1 MRVLHTIFYQPIKEA
16 QLLSPDQLEQIFSSH
31 DRLWDIHTRINDR
44 FQKMAEK
51 FENLIQQQLQ
61 FPQQFS
67 TPITEMHVGSLLVE
81 IFDGPLGRELE
92 HAASIFCASQT
103 TGLDILNKLK
113 MKKDSK
119 FVAFLTEAEAQEACK
134 RLDLKAIL
142 ACCFQRLTKYPLL
155 LDNLLKATNRDI
167 EDYELIECALKRTRE
182 ILHVINE
189 SKRMAENRQRMRNIQ
204 RKIEKQSNVNLDLT
218 EKVLVYEG
226 SLTWR
231 ITKQKC
237 IDVLVVLC
245 TDILIILSRDN
256 DRLTL
261 KNHTNPINKNTH
273 SPILKVNDLFTRN
286 VATDKT
292 AFFLVSTNEN
302 AVYEFAAISSSEK
315 DTWIHKIQE
324 ISCTNKFYLDQGRS
338 LSKLID
344 LTSPKSPEIEED
356 NSVDKM
362 ERILEDSS
370 LSEIG
375 RRSRKDRHEGFQSKT
390 RIEGTISY
398 VTDEDMPLIS
408 PNVLQV
414 VDLASRERIE
424 EAVRI
429 VTPEEKLHQIDIKLS
444 QLLNEKI
451 SLIQEMLRK

>member
-1 MRVLHTIFYQPIKEA
+1 
-16 QLLSPDQLEQIFSSH
+16 
-31 DRLWDIHTRINDR
+31 
-44 FQKMAEK
+44 
-51 FENLIQQQLQ
+51 
-61 FPQQFS
+61 
-67 TPITEMHVGSLLVE
+67 
-81 IFDGPLGRELE
+81 
-92 HAASIFCASQT
+92 
-103 TGLDILNKLK
+103 
-113 MKKDSK
+113 
-119 FVAFLTEAEAQEACK
+119 
-134 RLDLKAIL
+134 
-142 ACCFQRLTKYPLL
+142 
-155 LDNLLKATNRDI
+155 
-167 EDYELIECALKRTRE
+167 
-182 ILHVINE
+182 
-189 SKRMAENRQRMRNIQ
+189 
-204 RKIEKQSNVNLDLT
+204 
-218 EKVLVYEG
+218 
-226 SLTWR
+226 
-231 ITKQKC
+231 
-237 IDVLVVLC
+237 
-245 TDILIILSRDN
+245 
-256 DRLTL
+256 
-261 KNHTNPINKNTH
+261 
-273 SPILKVNDLFTRN
+273 

-429 VTPEEKLHQIDIKLS
+429 VTPEEKLLQIDIKLS